1 MLGKDDND
9 LRRDFEILKE
19 ILGERMKAMKAQNEA
34 TIAKNETAIERL
46 RTTINE
52 KMEENAESI
61 RATSNANT
69 TKIMIAMGISVAFLS
84 GVIGFL
90 TLFISGNS

>member
-9 LRRDFEILKE
+9 MRHGFEILKE
-19 ILGERMKAMKAQNEA
+19 ILGERMKAMKAQDEA

-46 RTTINE
+46 RATINE
-52 KMEENAESI
+52 KMEKNAESI

-69 TKIMIAMGISVAFLS
+69 TKLMIAMGISVAFLS

-90 TLFISGNS
+90 TLFISVNS

>member
-1 MLGKDDND
+1 
-9 LRRDFEILKE
+9 
-19 ILGERMKAMKAQNEA
+19 MKAQNEA
-34 TIAKNETAIERL
+34 TIVKNETAIERL
-46 RTTINE
+46 RATINE

-90 TLFISGNS
+90 TLFISVNS